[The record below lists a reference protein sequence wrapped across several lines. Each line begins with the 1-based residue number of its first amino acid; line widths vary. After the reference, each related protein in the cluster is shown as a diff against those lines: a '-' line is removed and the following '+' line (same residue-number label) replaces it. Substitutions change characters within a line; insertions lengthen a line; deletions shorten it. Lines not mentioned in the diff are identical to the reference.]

1 MRFGKVMANKIAGL
15 DADTFWQFSLA
26 LYPKVKTLCL
36 QWQDE
41 LGANVNLLLLLCY
54 LEQRQLSLNPAQIA
68 QLSASL
74 QQFSVQFTQPLRALR
89 RQHCDTLS
97 TEQQQQ
103 LKQALLAAELSLEQL
118 EQQLLLQH
126 CQAPQPRFTPLLE
139 TYLALLTRDISAFN
153 GQIIDLRQA
162 IASLE

>member
-1 MRFGKVMANKIAGL
+1 MRNSNTVPALNA
-15 DADTFWQFSLA
+15 DAFWQFSLT
-26 LYPKVKTLCL
+26 LYPQVKAICL
-36 QWQDE
+36 NWQDE

-68 QLSASL
+68 QLSAKL
-74 QQFSVQFTQPLRALR
+74 QQFSTQFTQPLRTLR

-103 LKQALLAAELSLEQL
+103 LKQTLLAAELALEQL

-126 CQAPQPRFTPLLE
+126 CEVPAPRYAPLLE
-139 TYLALLTRDISAFN
+139 AYLAQLTSDNAAYN

-162 IASLE
+162 IASLS

>member
-1 MRFGKVMANKIAGL
+1 MHSGKVMANKVAGL
-15 DADTFWQFSLA
+15 DTDTFWQFSLA

-54 LEQRQLSLNPAQIA
+54 LEQRQLSLNPMQIA
-68 QLSASL
+68 QMSASL
-74 QQFSVQFTQPLRALR
+74 QQFSAQFTQPLRALR
-89 RQHCDTLS
+89 RQHSDMLT

-126 CQAPQPRFTPLLE
+126 CDVPEPSYRPLLE
-139 TYLALLTRDISAFN
+139 TYLALLSRDISAVN

-162 IASLE
+162 IVSLE